1 MVYYETMYIVHPALE
16 AGRLKDLILSIESSL
31 NDLGGKTK
39 IIEVWGKKKLAYP
52 INKEKY
58 GMYVLLQFES
68 DGSKNKEFN
77 TALDHNTNVLAY
89 LTTKI
94 DTDQLLSDVGSLDN
108 QLGLLNKNESAGTA
122 SNNSKNAKEE
132 PVDSK
137 ETEAESSEETEA
149 ESSEETEEKSSEET
163 EEKSSE
169 ETEEESAENIDS
181 SDSDNNKEEN

>member
-1 MVYYETMYIVHPALE
+1 MVHYETMYIVHPALE

-31 NDLGGKTK
+31 HDLGGKTK
-39 IIEVWGKKKLAYP
+39 TIEVWGKKKLAYP

-94 DTDQLLSDVGSLDN
+94 DTEQLLSDVASLDN
-108 QLGLLNKNESAGTA
+108 QLGLLNKNESEGTA
-122 SNNSKNAKEE
+122 SNDSKKTEE
-132 PVDSK
+132 DSSDSK
-137 ETEAESSEETEA
+137 EVENAEA
-149 ESSEETEEKSSEET
+149 TEEKS
-163 EEKSSE
+163 
-169 ETEEESAENIDS
+169 ADDIDS

>member
-1 MVYYETMYIVHPALE
+1 MAYYETMYIVHPALE
-16 AGRLKDLILSIESSL
+16 AGRLKDLILSVESTL
-31 NDLGGKTK
+31 KELGGKTHN
-39 IIEVWGKKKLAYP
+39 IEAWGKKKLAYP

-94 DTDQLLSDVGSLDN
+94 DTEQLLSDVASLDN
-108 QLGLLNKNESAGTA
+108 QLGLLNKNESEGTA
-122 SNNSKNAKEE
+122 SNDSKKDEE
-132 PVDSK
+132 ESSDSK
-137 ETEAESSEETEA
+137 EVENAEV
-149 ESSEETEEKSSEET
+149 TEEKS
-163 EEKSSE
+163 
-169 ETEEESAENIDS
+169 ADDIDS

>member
-39 IIEVWGKKKLAYP
+39 TIEVWGKKKLAYP

-68 DGSKNKEFN
+68 DGSKNAEFN
-77 TALDHNTNVLAY
+77 TTLDHNTNVLAY

-108 QLGLLNKNESAGTA
+108 QLGLLNKNESEGTA
-122 SNNSKNAKEE
+122 SNNSKKAKEE
-132 PVDSK
+132 PRDSK
-137 ETEAESSEETEA
+137 ETEAESI
-149 ESSEETEEKSSEET
+149 EETEEKSSEET

-169 ETEEESAENIDS
+169 ETEEESSENIDS